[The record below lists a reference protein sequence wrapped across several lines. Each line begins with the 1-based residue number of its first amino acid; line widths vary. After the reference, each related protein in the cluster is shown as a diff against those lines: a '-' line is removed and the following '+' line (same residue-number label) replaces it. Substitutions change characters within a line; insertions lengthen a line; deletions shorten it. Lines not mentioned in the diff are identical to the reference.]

1 MNLTHKTR
9 KIIHQN
15 QNKCLKDPLQDWKT
29 QKIASSRQIS
39 KEGKESVYTI
49 LPIKDY

>member
-1 MNLTHKTR
+1 MSKGSITR
-9 KIIHQN
+9 
-15 QNKCLKDPLQDWKT
+15 LQDS
-29 QKIASSRQIS
+29 KIASNRQIS